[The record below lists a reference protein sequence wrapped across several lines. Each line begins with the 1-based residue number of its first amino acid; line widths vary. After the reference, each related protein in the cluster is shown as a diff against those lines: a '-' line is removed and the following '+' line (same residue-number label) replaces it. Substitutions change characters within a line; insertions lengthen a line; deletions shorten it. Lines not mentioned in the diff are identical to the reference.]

1 MTENLTKKRTSCY
14 VIMGLVIA
22 AVVIVLDYI
31 SKSWI
36 LNHFTEFTDKIIV
49 TSFFQMDLVWNRGV
63 SFGFLAFNPD
73 ESQYILAGI
82 AGLITL
88 FVTIWLF
95 KANKAWLAIALGLVI
110 GGGIGNIIDRFQYG
124 AVLDFIDIFWKD
136 YHWPSF
142 NLADSAISVGVCMI
156 LIDLFFGD

>member
-1 MTENLTKKRTSCY
+1 MECLIKKSPHRF
-14 VIMGLVIA
+14 VIIGGLIA
-22 AVVIVLDYI
+22 LIVTILDYI

-49 TSFFQMDLVWNRGV
+49 APFFQMDLVWNRGV

-82 AGLITL
+82 AGVITL
-88 FVTIWLF
+88 LVIIWLF
-95 KANKAWLAIALGLVI
+95 KATKAWQSVALGLVI

>member
-1 MTENLTKKRTSCY
+1 MECLIKKSPHRY
-14 VIMGLVIA
+14 VIGGGLIA
-22 AVVIVLDYI
+22 LITILLDYL

-88 FVTIWLF
+88 LVIIWLF
-95 KANKAWLAIALGLVI
+95 KANKAWQSIALGLVI

-124 AVLDFIDIFWKD
+124 AVLDFIDIFWKE